1 MANAD
6 RSAEQFRKMTETPI
20 PKLILSL
27 AAPTILSMLITSI
40 YNLADTFFVGQIS
53 TSASGAVGI
62 VSSLMAILQALGFM
76 LGHGSGSI
84 ISRSLGSQNT
94 DAATRF
100 ASTSFFTALVFGGI
114 ITAAGLLTLPDFMM
128 LLGSTETILPHACAY
143 ARYIL
148 LAAGMRQDV
157 PRVGA
162 GMRQDGHACAY
173 ARYILLAAP
182 IMMSSLVMNNI
193 LRYEG
198 KASFAMI
205 GLVTGGLLNIALDP
219 LFIFGLGMGT
229 AGAGLATALSQTIS
243 FCILLSMF
251 LRGKTVSQ
259 FRITAV
265 THSPA
270 EFGTILM
277 TGMPSFGRQ
286 GLNSI
291 GGMLLN
297 IAARGYGDAAV
308 AGTSIVSRIFMF
320 IISVAIGTGQ
330 GFQPVAGFNYGAR
343 KYHRVQQACLFT
355 MAASFCFL
363 SVILTACWFN
373 AETLIRLFRDDPE
386 VTAVAL
392 PAFRFQCF
400 AMLLQPV
407 IVAGNM
413 LFQSIGKSGRATFLA
428 CCRQGVFFIPL
439 ILTLPRV
446 FGLLGV
452 EICQPIADVLTFFVT
467 VPFLFPFLRQLVRMD
482 ESEAAEV

>member
-94 DAATRF
+94 AAATRF

-114 ITAAGLLTLPDFMM
+114 IAAAGLLTLPDFMM
-128 LLGSTETILPHACAY
+128 LLGSTETILP
-143 ARYIL
+143 
-148 LAAGMRQDV
+148 
-157 PRVGA
+157 
-162 GMRQDGHACAY
+162 HACAY

-259 FRITAV
+259 FRLSAV
-265 THSPA
+265 TREA
-270 EFGTILM
+270 RDFGRILL
-277 TGMPSFGRQ
+277 GGAPSFGRQ

-297 IAARGYGDAAV
+297 LAARSYGDAAV
-308 AGTSIVSRIFMF
+308 AGMSIVSRIFLF
-320 IISVAIGTGQ
+320 IISVAIGVGQ
-330 GFQPVAGFNYGAR
+330 GLQPVASFNYGAR
-343 KYHRVQQACLFT
+343 KYRRVRQAAIFT
-355 MAASFCFL
+355 IEAAFCML
-363 SVILTACWFN
+363 VVLVGLCWVN
-373 AETLIRLFRDDPE
+373 GDALIRLFRDDPA

-392 PAFRFQCF
+392 PAFHYQCL
-400 AMLLQPV
+400 AMLLHPI
-407 IVAGNM
+407 IVVANM
-413 LFQSIGKSGRATFLA
+413 TFQSVGASGRATFLA

-439 ILTLPRV
+439 ILILPRTH
-446 FGLLGV
+446 GLFGV
-452 EICQPIADVLTFFVT
+452 EICQPIADVLTFLVSL
-467 VPFLFPFLRQLVRMD
+467 PFRIAFLQQLGRMD
-482 ESEAAEV
+482 DAEQSKTAS

>member
-148 LAAGMRQDV
+148 LAA
-157 PRVGA
+157 
-162 GMRQDGHACAY
+162 
-173 ARYILLAAP
+173 P

-265 THSPA
+265 TRSPA

-308 AGTSIVSRIFMF
+308 AGMSIVSRIFMF
-320 IISVAIGTGQ
+320 IISVAIGVGQ
-330 GFQPVAGFNYGAR
+330 GLQPVAAFNYGAHKFR
-343 KYHRVQQACLFT
+343 RVRQAAIFT
-355 MAASFCFL
+355 MGAAFCML
-363 SVILTACWFN
+363 VVLVALCWVDSD
-373 AETLIRLFRDDPE
+373 ALIRLFRDDPE

-392 PAFRFQCF
+392 PAFHYQCL
-400 AMLLQPV
+400 AILLQPV
-407 IVAGNM
+407 IVVANM
-413 LFQSIGKSGRATFLA
+413 TFQSVGKAGRATFLA

-439 ILTLPRV
+439 ILILPRTL
-446 FGLLGV
+446 GLMGV
-452 EICQPIADVLTFFVT
+452 ETCQPIADVFTFIVSL
-467 VPFLFPFLRQLVRMD
+467 PFLLAFLNQLSRMD
-482 ESEAAEV
+482 DAEKARSAS

>member
-1 MANAD
+1 M
-6 RSAEQFRKMTETPI
+6 SAEDRTAQQFRKMTETPI

-53 TSASGAVGI
+53 TSASGAVGV
-62 VSSLMAILQALGFM
+62 VSSLMAIIQALGFM
-76 LGHGSGSI
+76 LGHGAGSI

-94 DAATRF
+94 KAATRF
-100 ASTSFFTALVFGGI
+100 ASTSFFTALTFGLI
-114 ITAAGLLTLPDFMM
+114 LAAVGLTTLPHFMM

-143 ARYIL
+143 AQPIL
-148 LAAGMRQDV
+148 
-157 PRVGA
+157 
-162 GMRQDGHACAY
+162 
-173 ARYILLAAP
+173 IAAP
-182 IMMSSLVMNNI
+182 LMMSSLVMNNI

-205 GLVTGGLLNIALDP
+205 GLVTGGVLNMVLDP
-219 LFIFGLGMGT
+219 VFIFGFGLGT
-229 AGAGLATALSQTIS
+229 AGAGIATALSQSIS

-259 FRITAV
+259 FQLSAV
-265 THSPA
+265 TRSPA
-270 EFGTILM
+270 EFGTILT
-277 TGMPSFGRQ
+277 TGLPSFGRQ

-297 IAARGYGDAAV
+297 IAARSYGDAAV
-308 AGTSIVSRIFMF
+308 AGMSIVSRIFMF

-343 KYHRVQQACLFT
+343 KYRRVEKACVFT
-355 MAASFCFL
+355 MCASFCFL
-363 SVILTACWFN
+363 SVIIAACWFN
-373 AETLIRLFRDDPE
+373 AEALIKLFRDDPE
-386 VTAVAL
+386 VTAIAL
-392 PAFRFQCF
+392 PAFRYQCF
-400 AMLLQPV
+400 ACFLQPV

-439 ILTLPRV
+439 ILTLPRM
-446 FGLLGV
+446 FGLLGI
-452 EICQPIADVLTFFVT
+452 EICQPIADVLTFVVT
-467 VPFLFPFLRQLVRMD
+467 VPFLFPFLHQLVKM
-482 ESEAAEV
+482 EEAETAKA

>member
-1 MANAD
+1 M
-6 RSAEQFRKMTETPI
+6 SAEDRTAQQFRKMTETPI
-20 PKLILSL
+20 PKLILGL

-53 TSASGAVGI
+53 TSASGAVGV
-62 VSSLMAILQALGFM
+62 VSSLMAIIQALGFM
-76 LGHGSGSI
+76 LGHGAGSI

-94 DAATRF
+94 KAATRF
-100 ASTSFFTALVFGGI
+100 ASTSFFTALTFGLI
-114 ITAAGLLTLPDFMM
+114 LAAVGLTTLPHFMM

-143 ARYIL
+143 ARPIL
-148 LAAGMRQDV
+148 
-157 PRVGA
+157 
-162 GMRQDGHACAY
+162 
-173 ARYILLAAP
+173 IAAP
-182 IMMSSLVMNNI
+182 LMMSSLVMNNI

-205 GLVTGGLLNIALDP
+205 GLVTGGVLNMVLDP
-219 LFIFGLGMGT
+219 VFIFGFGLGT
-229 AGAGLATALSQTIS
+229 AGAGIATALSQSIS

-259 FRITAV
+259 FQLSAV
-265 THSPA
+265 TRSPA

-277 TGMPSFGRQ
+277 TGLPSFGRQ

-297 IAARGYGDAAV
+297 IAARSYGDAAV
-308 AGTSIVSRIFMF
+308 AGMSIVSRIFMF

-343 KYHRVQQACLFT
+343 KYRRVEKACVFT
-355 MAASFCFL
+355 MCASFCFL
-363 SVILTACWFN
+363 SVIIAACWFN
-373 AETLIRLFRDDPE
+373 AEALIKLFRDDPK
-386 VTAVAL
+386 VTAIAL
-392 PAFRFQCF
+392 PAFRYQCF
-400 AMLLQPV
+400 ACFLQPV

-439 ILTLPRV
+439 ILTLPRM
-446 FGLLGV
+446 FGLLGI
-452 EICQPIADVLTFFVT
+452 EICQPIADVLTFVVT
-467 VPFLFPFLRQLVRMD
+467 VPFLFPFLHQLVKM
-482 ESEAAEV
+482 EEAETAKA

>member
-1 MANAD
+1 MSTED
-6 RSAEQFRKMTETPI
+6 RTAQQFRKMTETPI

-53 TSASGAVGI
+53 TSASGAVGV
-62 VSSLMAILQALGFM
+62 VSSLMAIIQALGFM
-76 LGHGSGSI
+76 LGHGAGSI

-94 DAATRF
+94 KAATRF
-100 ASTSFFTALVFGGI
+100 ASTSFFTALTFGLI
-114 ITAAGLLTLPDFMM
+114 LAAVGLTTLPHFMM

-143 ARYIL
+143 ARPIL
-148 LAAGMRQDV
+148 
-157 PRVGA
+157 
-162 GMRQDGHACAY
+162 
-173 ARYILLAAP
+173 IAAP
-182 IMMSSLVMNNI
+182 LMMSSLVMNNI

-205 GLVTGGLLNIALDP
+205 GLVTGGVLNMVLDP
-219 LFIFGLGMGT
+219 VFIFGFGLGT
-229 AGAGLATALSQTIS
+229 AGAGIATALSQSIS

-259 FRITAV
+259 FQLSAV
-265 THSPA
+265 TRSPA

-277 TGMPSFGRQ
+277 TGLPSFGRQ

-297 IAARGYGDAAV
+297 IAARSYGDAAV
-308 AGTSIVSRIFMF
+308 AGMSIVSRIFMF

-343 KYHRVQQACLFT
+343 KYRRVEKACVFT
-355 MAASFCFL
+355 MCASFCFL
-363 SVILTACWFN
+363 SVIVAACWFN
-373 AETLIRLFRDDPE
+373 AEALIKLFRDDPE
-386 VTAVAL
+386 VTAIAL
-392 PAFRFQCF
+392 PAFRYQCF
-400 AMLLQPV
+400 ACFLQPV

-439 ILTLPRV
+439 ILTLPRM
-446 FGLLGV
+446 FGLLGI
-452 EICQPIADVLTFFVT
+452 EICQPIADVLTFVVT
-467 VPFLFPFLRQLVRMD
+467 VPFLFPFLHQLVKM
-482 ESEAAEV
+482 EEAETAKA

>member
-1 MANAD
+1 M
-6 RSAEQFRKMTETPI
+6 SAEDRTAQQFRKMTETPI

-53 TSASGAVGI
+53 TSASGAVGV
-62 VSSLMAILQALGFM
+62 VSSLMAIIQALGFM
-76 LGHGSGSI
+76 LGHGAGSI

-94 DAATRF
+94 KAATRF
-100 ASTSFFTALVFGGI
+100 ASTSFFTALTFGLI
-114 ITAAGLLTLPDFMM
+114 LAAVGLTTLPHFMM

-143 ARYIL
+143 ARPIL
-148 LAAGMRQDV
+148 
-157 PRVGA
+157 
-162 GMRQDGHACAY
+162 
-173 ARYILLAAP
+173 IAAP
-182 IMMSSLVMNNI
+182 LMMSSLVMNNI

-205 GLVTGGLLNIALDP
+205 GLVTGGVLNMVLDP
-219 LFIFGLGMGT
+219 VFIFGFGLGT
-229 AGAGLATALSQTIS
+229 AGAGIATALSQSIS

-259 FRITAV
+259 FQLSAV
-265 THSPA
+265 TRSPA

-277 TGMPSFGRQ
+277 TGLPSFGRQ

-297 IAARGYGDAAV
+297 IAARSYGDAAV
-308 AGTSIVSRIFMF
+308 AGMSIVSRIFMF

-343 KYHRVQQACLFT
+343 KYRRVEKACVFT
-355 MAASFCFL
+355 MCASFCFL
-363 SVILTACWFN
+363 SVIVAACWFN
-373 AETLIRLFRDDPE
+373 AESLIKLFRDDPE
-386 VTAVAL
+386 VTAIAL
-392 PAFRFQCF
+392 PAFRYQCF
-400 AMLLQPV
+400 ACFLQPV

-439 ILTLPRV
+439 ILTLPRM
-446 FGLLGV
+446 FGLLGI
-452 EICQPIADVLTFFVT
+452 EICQPIADVLTFVVT
-467 VPFLFPFLRQLVRMD
+467 VPFLFPFLHQLVKM
-482 ESEAAEV
+482 EEAETAKA

>member
-62 VSSLMAILQALGFM
+62 VSSLMAIIQALGFM

-128 LLGSTETILPHACAY
+128 LLGSTETILP
-143 ARYIL
+143 
-148 LAAGMRQDV
+148 
-157 PRVGA
+157 
-162 GMRQDGHACAY
+162 HACAY

-265 THSPA
+265 TRSPA

-308 AGTSIVSRIFMF
+308 AGMSIVSRIFMF
-320 IISVAIGTGQ
+320 ILSVVIGVGQ
-330 GFQPVAGFNYGAR
+330 GLQPVAAFNYGAR
-343 KYHRVQQACLFT
+343 KFRRVRQAAIFT
-355 MAASFCFL
+355 MGAAFCML
-363 SVILTACWFN
+363 VVLVALCWVDSD
-373 AETLIRLFRDDPE
+373 ALIRLFRDDPE

-392 PAFRFQCF
+392 PAFHYQCL
-400 AMLLQPV
+400 AILLQPV
-407 IVAGNM
+407 IVVANM
-413 LFQSIGKSGRATFLA
+413 TFQSVGKAGRATFLA

-439 ILTLPRV
+439 ILILPRTL
-446 FGLLGV
+446 GLVGV
-452 EICQPIADVLTFFVT
+452 ETCQPIADVFTFIVSL
-467 VPFLFPFLRQLVRMD
+467 PFLLAFLNQLSRMD
-482 ESEAAEV
+482 DAEKARSAS

>member
-1 MANAD
+1 M
-6 RSAEQFRKMTETPI
+6 SAEDRTAQQFRKMTETPI

-53 TSASGAVGI
+53 TSASGAVGV
-62 VSSLMAILQALGFM
+62 VSSLMAIIQALGFM
-76 LGHGSGSI
+76 LGHGAGSI

-94 DAATRF
+94 KAATRF
-100 ASTSFFTALVFGGI
+100 ASTSFFTALTFGLI
-114 ITAAGLLTLPDFMM
+114 LAAIGLTTLPHFMM

-143 ARYIL
+143 ARPIL
-148 LAAGMRQDV
+148 
-157 PRVGA
+157 
-162 GMRQDGHACAY
+162 
-173 ARYILLAAP
+173 IAAP
-182 IMMSSLVMNNI
+182 LMMSSLVMNNI

-205 GLVTGGLLNIALDP
+205 GLVTGGVLNMVLDP
-219 LFIFGLGMGT
+219 VFIFGFGLGT
-229 AGAGLATALSQTIS
+229 AGAGIATALSQSIS

-259 FRITAV
+259 FQLSAV
-265 THSPA
+265 TRSPA

-277 TGMPSFGRQ
+277 TGLPSFGRQ

-297 IAARGYGDAAV
+297 IAARSYGDAAV
-308 AGTSIVSRIFMF
+308 AGMSIVSRIFMF

-343 KYHRVQQACLFT
+343 KYRRVEKACVFT
-355 MAASFCFL
+355 MCASFCFL
-363 SVILTACWFN
+363 SVIIAACWFN
-373 AETLIRLFRDDPE
+373 AEALIKLFRDDPE
-386 VTAVAL
+386 VTAIAL
-392 PAFRFQCF
+392 PAFRYQCF
-400 AMLLQPV
+400 ACFLQPV

-439 ILTLPRV
+439 ILTLPRM
-446 FGLLGV
+446 FGLLGI
-452 EICQPIADVLTFFVT
+452 EICQPIADVLTFVVT
-467 VPFLFPFLRQLVRMD
+467 VPFLFPFLHQLVKM
-482 ESEAAEV
+482 EEAETAKA

>member
-1 MANAD
+1 
-6 RSAEQFRKMTETPI
+6 
-20 PKLILSL
+20 
-27 AAPTILSMLITSI
+27 
-40 YNLADTFFVGQIS
+40 
-53 TSASGAVGI
+53 
-62 VSSLMAILQALGFM
+62 MAILQALGFM

-148 LAAGMRQDV
+148 LAA
-157 PRVGA
+157 
-162 GMRQDGHACAY
+162 
-173 ARYILLAAP
+173 P

-193 LRYEG
+193 VRYEG

-277 TGMPSFGRQ
+277 TGMPA
-286 GLNSI
+286 L
-291 GGMLLN
+291 
-297 IAARGYGDAAV
+297 AV
-308 AGTSIVSRIFMF
+308 
-320 IISVAIGTGQ
+320 
-330 GFQPVAGFNYGAR
+330 
-343 KYHRVQQACLFT
+343 
-355 MAASFCFL
+355 
-363 SVILTACWFN
+363 
-373 AETLIRLFRDDPE
+373 
-386 VTAVAL
+386 
-392 PAFRFQCF
+392 
-400 AMLLQPV
+400 
-407 IVAGNM
+407 
-413 LFQSIGKSGRATFLA
+413 RA
-428 CCRQGVFFIPL
+428 
-439 ILTLPRV
+439 
-446 FGLLGV
+446 
-452 EICQPIADVLTFFVT
+452 
-467 VPFLFPFLRQLVRMD
+467 
-482 ESEAAEV
+482 

>member
-1 MANAD
+1 M
-6 RSAEQFRKMTETPI
+6 SAEDRTAQQFRKMTETPI

-53 TSASGAVGI
+53 TSASGAVGV
-62 VSSLMAILQALGFM
+62 VSSLMAIIQALGFM
-76 LGHGSGSI
+76 LGHGAGSI

-94 DAATRF
+94 KAATRF
-100 ASTSFFTALVFGGI
+100 ASTSFFTALTFGLI
-114 ITAAGLLTLPDFMM
+114 LAAVGLTTLPHFMM

-143 ARYIL
+143 ARPIL
-148 LAAGMRQDV
+148 
-157 PRVGA
+157 
-162 GMRQDGHACAY
+162 
-173 ARYILLAAP
+173 IAAP
-182 IMMSSLVMNNI
+182 LMMSSLVMNNI

-205 GLVTGGLLNIALDP
+205 GLVTGGVLNMVLDP
-219 LFIFGLGMGT
+219 VFIFGFGLGT
-229 AGAGLATALSQTIS
+229 AGAGIATALSQSIS

-259 FRITAV
+259 FQLSAV
-265 THSPA
+265 TRSPA

-277 TGMPSFGRQ
+277 TGLPSFGRQ

-297 IAARGYGDAAV
+297 IAARSYGDAAV
-308 AGTSIVSRIFMF
+308 AGMSIVSRIFMF
-320 IISVAIGTGQ
+320 IISVAVGTGQ

-343 KYHRVQQACLFT
+343 KYRRVEKACVFT
-355 MAASFCFL
+355 MCASFCFL
-363 SVILTACWFN
+363 SVIIAACWFN
-373 AETLIRLFRDDPE
+373 AEALIKLFRDDPE
-386 VTAVAL
+386 VTAIAL
-392 PAFRFQCF
+392 PAFRYQCF
-400 AMLLQPV
+400 ACFLQPV

-439 ILTLPRV
+439 ILTLPRM
-446 FGLLGV
+446 FGLLGI
-452 EICQPIADVLTFFVT
+452 EICQPIADVLTFVVT
-467 VPFLFPFLRQLVRMD
+467 VPFLFTFLHQLVKM
-482 ESEAAEV
+482 EEAETAKA

>member
-1 MANAD
+1 M
-6 RSAEQFRKMTETPI
+6 SAEDRTAQQFRKMTETPI

-53 TSASGAVGI
+53 TSASGAVGV
-62 VSSLMAILQALGFM
+62 VSSLMAIIQALGFM
-76 LGHGSGSI
+76 LGHGAGSI

-94 DAATRF
+94 KAATRF
-100 ASTSFFTALVFGGI
+100 ASTSFFTALTFGLI
-114 ITAAGLLTLPDFMM
+114 LAAVGLTTLPHFMM

-143 ARYIL
+143 ARPIL
-148 LAAGMRQDV
+148 
-157 PRVGA
+157 
-162 GMRQDGHACAY
+162 
-173 ARYILLAAP
+173 IAAP
-182 IMMSSLVMNNI
+182 LMMSSLVMNNI

-205 GLVTGGLLNIALDP
+205 GLVTGGVLNMVLDP
-219 LFIFGLGMGT
+219 VFIFGFGLGT
-229 AGAGLATALSQTIS
+229 AGAGIATALSQSIS

-259 FRITAV
+259 FQLSAV
-265 THSPA
+265 TRSPA

-277 TGMPSFGRQ
+277 TGLPSFGRQ

-297 IAARGYGDAAV
+297 IAARSYGDAAV
-308 AGTSIVSRIFMF
+308 AGMSIVSRIFMF

-330 GFQPVAGFNYGAR
+330 GFQPVAGFNYGAS
-343 KYHRVQQACLFT
+343 KYRRVEKACVFT
-355 MAASFCFL
+355 MCASFCFL
-363 SVILTACWFN
+363 SVIVAACWFN
-373 AETLIRLFRDDPE
+373 AESLIKLFRDDPE
-386 VTAVAL
+386 VTAIAL
-392 PAFRFQCF
+392 PAFRYQCF
-400 AMLLQPV
+400 ACFLQPV

-413 LFQSIGKSGRATFLA
+413 LFQSIGKAGRATFLA

-439 ILTLPRV
+439 ILTLPRM
-446 FGLLGV
+446 FGLLGI

-467 VPFLFPFLRQLVRMD
+467 VPLLFPFLHQLVKM
-482 ESEAAEV
+482 EEVETAKA

>member
-1 MANAD
+1 M
-6 RSAEQFRKMTETPI
+6 
-20 PKLILSL
+20 
-27 AAPTILSMLITSI
+27 
-40 YNLADTFFVGQIS
+40 
-53 TSASGAVGI
+53 
-62 VSSLMAILQALGFM
+62 
-76 LGHGSGSI
+76 
-84 ISRSLGSQNT
+84 
-94 DAATRF
+94 
-100 ASTSFFTALVFGGI
+100 FGGI

-128 LLGSTETILPHACAY
+128 LLGSTETILP
-143 ARYIL
+143 
-148 LAAGMRQDV
+148 
-157 PRVGA
+157 
-162 GMRQDGHACAY
+162 HACAY

-265 THSPA
+265 TRSPA

-291 GGMLLN
+291 GG
-297 IAARGYGDAAV
+297 
-308 AGTSIVSRIFMF
+308 IFMF

-330 GFQPVAGFNYGAR
+330 GFQPVAGFNYGAK

-363 SVILTACWFN
+363 SVILTVCWFN

-392 PAFRFQCF
+392 PAFRYQCF

-482 ESEAAEV
+482 EAEAAKA

>member
-76 LGHGSGSI
+76 LGHGAGTI
-84 ISRSLGSQNT
+84 ISRSLGSRDT
-94 DAATRF
+94 TAATRF
-100 ASTSFFTALVFGGI
+100 ASTSFFTALVFGVVL
-114 ITAAGLLTLPDFMM
+114 AVAGLGTLPDFMM
-128 LLGSTETILPHACAY
+128 LLGSTETILP
-143 ARYIL
+143 
-148 LAAGMRQDV
+148 
-157 PRVGA
+157 
-162 GMRQDGHACAY
+162 HACAY

-205 GLVTGGLLNIALDP
+205 GLVTGGVLNIALDP
-219 LFIFGLGMGT
+219 LFMFVFGLGT
-229 AGAGLATALSQTIS
+229 AGAGIATALSQSIS

-259 FRITAV
+259 FRLSAV
-265 THSPA
+265 TREA
-270 EFGTILM
+270 RDFGRILL
-277 TGMPSFGRQ
+277 GGAPSFGRQ

-297 IAARGYGDAAV
+297 LAARGYGDAAV
-308 AGTSIVSRIFMF
+308 AGMSIVSRIFMF
-320 IISVAIGTGQ
+320 IISVAIGVGQ
-330 GFQPVAGFNYGAR
+330 GLQPVASFNYGAR
-343 KYHRVQQACLFT
+343 KYRRVRQAAIFT
-355 MAASFCFL
+355 IEAAFCML
-363 SVILTACWFN
+363 VVLVGLCWVN
-373 AETLIRLFRDDPE
+373 GDALIRLFRDDPA

-392 PAFRFQCF
+392 PAFHYQCL
-400 AMLLQPV
+400 AMLLHPI
-407 IVAGNM
+407 IVVANM
-413 LFQSIGKSGRATFLA
+413 TFQSVGASGRATFLA

-439 ILTLPRV
+439 ILILPRTH
-446 FGLLGV
+446 GLFGV
-452 EICQPIADVLTFFVT
+452 EICQPIADVLTFLVSL
-467 VPFLFPFLRQLVRMD
+467 PFLIAFLQQLGRMD
-482 ESEAAEV
+482 DAEQSKTAS

>member
-1 MANAD
+1 MTSDD
-6 RSAEQFRKMTETPI
+6 RSALQFRRMTETPI
-20 PKLILSL
+20 PQLVLSL

-148 LAAGMRQDV
+148 LAA
-157 PRVGA
+157 
-162 GMRQDGHACAY
+162 
-173 ARYILLAAP
+173 P

-259 FRITAV
+259 FRLSAV
-265 THSPA
+265 TREA
-270 EFGTILM
+270 RDFGRILL
-277 TGMPSFGRQ
+277 GGAPSFGRQ

-297 IAARGYGDAAV
+297 LAARSYGDAAV
-308 AGTSIVSRIFMF
+308 AGMSIVSRIFMF
-320 IISVAIGTGQ
+320 IISVAIGVGQ
-330 GFQPVAGFNYGAR
+330 GLQPVASFNYGAR
-343 KYHRVQQACLFT
+343 KYRRVRQAAIFT
-355 MAASFCFL
+355 IEAAFCML
-363 SVILTACWFN
+363 VVLVGLCWVN
-373 AETLIRLFRDDPE
+373 GDALIRLFRDDPA

-392 PAFRFQCF
+392 PAFHYQCL
-400 AMLLQPV
+400 AMLLHPI
-407 IVAGNM
+407 IVVANM
-413 LFQSIGKSGRATFLA
+413 TFQSVGASGRATFLA

-439 ILTLPRV
+439 ILILPRTH
-446 FGLLGV
+446 GLFGV
-452 EICQPIADVLTFFVT
+452 EICQPIADVLTFLVSL
-467 VPFLFPFLRQLVRMD
+467 PFLIAFLQQLGRMD
-482 ESEAAEV
+482 DAEQSKTAS

>member
-1 MANAD
+1 M
-6 RSAEQFRKMTETPI
+6 SAEDRTAQQFRKMTETPI

-53 TSASGAVGI
+53 TSASGAVGV
-62 VSSLMAILQALGFM
+62 VSSLMAIIQALGFM
-76 LGHGSGSI
+76 LGHGAGSI
-84 ISRSLGSQNT
+84 ISRSLGSQNPK
-94 DAATRF
+94 AATRF
-100 ASTSFFTALVFGGI
+100 ASTSFFTALTFGLI
-114 ITAAGLLTLPDFMM
+114 LAAVGLTTLPHFMM

-143 ARYIL
+143 ARPIL
-148 LAAGMRQDV
+148 
-157 PRVGA
+157 
-162 GMRQDGHACAY
+162 
-173 ARYILLAAP
+173 IAAP
-182 IMMSSLVMNNI
+182 LMMSSLVMNNI

-205 GLVTGGLLNIALDP
+205 GLVTGGVLNMVLDP
-219 LFIFGLGMGT
+219 VFIFGFGLGT
-229 AGAGLATALSQTIS
+229 AGAGIATALSQSIS

-259 FRITAV
+259 FQLSAV
-265 THSPA
+265 TRSPA

-277 TGMPSFGRQ
+277 TGLPSFGRQ

-297 IAARGYGDAAV
+297 IAARRYGDAAV
-308 AGTSIVSRIFMF
+308 AGMSIVSRIFMF

-343 KYHRVQQACLFT
+343 KYRRVEKACVFT
-355 MAASFCFL
+355 ICASFCFL
-363 SVILTACWFN
+363 SVIIAACWFN
-373 AETLIRLFRDDPE
+373 AEALIKLFRDDPE
-386 VTAVAL
+386 VTAIAL
-392 PAFRFQCF
+392 PAFRYQCF
-400 AMLLQPV
+400 ACFLQPV

-439 ILTLPRV
+439 ILTLPRM
-446 FGLLGV
+446 FGLLGI
-452 EICQPIADVLTFFVT
+452 EICQPIADVLTFVVT
-467 VPFLFPFLRQLVRMD
+467 VPFLFPFLHQLVKM
-482 ESEAAEV
+482 EEAETAKV